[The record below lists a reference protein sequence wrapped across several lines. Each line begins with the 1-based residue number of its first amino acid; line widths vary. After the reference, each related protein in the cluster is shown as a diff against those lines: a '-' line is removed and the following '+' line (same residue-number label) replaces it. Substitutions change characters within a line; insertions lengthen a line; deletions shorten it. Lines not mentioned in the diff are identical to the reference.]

1 MGRSLSEPDAPA
13 PTPRGRAYRAARS
26 VNRAPQGRLKSARRS
41 HEASIRTSGRAASDG
56 LKRPQNSR
64 NVILRLAAAR
74 YHQGEKLIA
83 MRERNDYVGSDD

>member
-1 MGRSLSEPDAPA
+1 
-13 PTPRGRAYRAARS
+13 